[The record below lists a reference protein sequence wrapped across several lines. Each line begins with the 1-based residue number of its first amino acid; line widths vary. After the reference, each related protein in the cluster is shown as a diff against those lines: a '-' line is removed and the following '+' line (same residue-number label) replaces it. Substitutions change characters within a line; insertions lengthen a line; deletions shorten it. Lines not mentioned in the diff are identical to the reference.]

1 MPKSFRQPENIKQGK
16 TMRFIALLLSLILLP
31 TSVYA
36 EKFYQKPHE
45 SLISRFE
52 EGHAFF
58 RKYDEQTQQF
68 IGMGMIDR
76 DHNIVIPPIYRD
88 LNLPQNGK
96 VIAGLEN
103 EQGERFYGILNL
115 KNEWLVQPQRF
126 DHMDDFRDGMARV
139 ELNKKYG
146 FVDENGKMIV
156 PMIYDEVQTF
166 TSNKAAVKRNGKW
179 GAVDKT
185 GKEIIAPQFDF
196 MGYFSGNAN
205 VVCRDKPNSDKTDKC
220 AVIDETGSLKT
231 PFKYDSV
238 AIQFL
243 CGVLSVRKNGKY
255 GFVDG
260 NGKEVV
266 PLIYHDVLNVSIQT
280 VQMENGEIV
289 GIQTQEDCSK
299 LAVYPHKK
307 REAVYIPNPVFKVKK
322 YRKQNRKK

>member
-1 MPKSFRQPENIKQGK
+1 
-16 TMRFIALLLSLILLP
+16 MRSILLLSLILSPMLAH
-31 TSVYA
+31 A

-52 EGHAFF
+52 EGHAYF
-58 RKYDEQTQQF
+58 RKYDEQTKKL

-88 LNLPQNGK
+88 LHLPRNGK
-96 VIAGLEN
+96 VIAGREN

-126 DHMDDFRDGMARV
+126 DYMDDFRDGMARV

-146 FVDENGKMIV
+146 FVDENGKMVV

-166 TSNKAAVKRNGKW
+166 TSGKVAVKRNGKW

-196 MGYFSGNAN
+196 MGYFRGNAN
-205 VVCRDKPNSDKTDKC
+205 VVCRNKPHSDKTDKC

-231 PFKYDSV
+231 PFKYDGA
-238 AIQFL
+238 AIQFS
-243 CGVLSVRKNGKY
+243 CGVLRVNKNGKY

-280 VQMENGEIV
+280 VQIGKGKIV
-289 GIQTQEDCSK
+289 GIQTQDDCSK
-299 LAVYPHKK
+299 LAVYPHKE

-322 YRKQNRKK
+322 